1 MKASD
6 IAKKASELVA
16 GDRDRTHG
24 DKLKNFENIATMWN
38 AWLAEFNRGPDE
50 GLKAGI
56 ETMRHLLQMRDIG
69 DGALVRYIGKI
80 V

>member
-1 MKASD
+1 MRQNPSGTPKS
-6 IAKKASELVA
+6 K
-16 GDRDRTHG
+16 R
-24 DKLKNFENIATMWN
+24 LKIRGCHATPFHVGMWN

-56 ETMRHLLQMRDIG
+56 ETMRHLLQMQDIG